1 MQLSAGRKQRVV
13 DAKGR
18 NVGNIYTRLEEARKK
33 RAKVLAAP
41 KPANDAPPGQA
52 KIPLVTAKAART
64 SLPDNDSLPAI
75 NPPPLVEPRRQPDR
89 AKRRPVWQ
97 LAVIGAGIAGLLAYT
112 LVPSGSPKVASDI
125 PVALPPALSSVETTV
140 SPAVWRDA
148 GPRRR
153 QTKPITTN
161 HTPSALP
168 IAEPTGSEPRVDG
181 FRLITPLPPA
191 AAQAPR
197 PRPFVDPAEFRTIQ
211 PKALLTPPT
220 VDTIAD
226 LALDARPD
234 LRISLNVPSR
244 TSSIVLAT
252 LRSDAENLGVD
263 VGKPRIVNFPVKST
277 HVRYFHSTD
286 KDGANVLASAIGAN
300 AKDFTYF
307 KPQPPKGYVELWV
320 AGRAK
325 PAATGKNS
333 GLRRDIRRLGS
344 DIRNALRSISR

>member
-1 MQLSAGRKQRVV
+1 MQLSAGRKRRVV

-41 KPANDAPPGQA
+41 KPANDGPPAPA
-52 KIPLVTAKAART
+52 RIPLVTAKAART

-75 NPPPLVEPRRQPDR
+75 NPPLVEPKRQPDR
-89 AKRRPVWQ
+89 PKRRPVWQ

-112 LVPSGSPKVASDI
+112 LVPSGSPNVASDI
-125 PVALPPALSSVETTV
+125 AVALPPALSPVETTV
-140 SPAVWRDA
+140 SPVVWRDA

-153 QTKPITTN
+153 QTKPITAG

-181 FRLITPLPPA
+181 FQLITPLPPA

-197 PRPFVDPAEFRTIQ
+197 PRPIVDPASFRTFQ

-226 LALDARPD
+226 LAPDARPD
-234 LRISLNVPSR
+234 LRVSLNVPSR

-277 HVRYFHSTD
+277 HVRYFHATD

-307 KPQPPKGYVELWV
+307 KPQPPEGYVELWV

-325 PAATGKNS
+325 PTSTGKSS
-333 GLRRDIRRLGS
+333 GFRRDIRRLGS